1 MTQQLLYA
9 MVLVTG
15 LGIACQWVA
24 WRLRFP
30 AIVLLSITGLL
41 IGPAFGVLDPS
52 KDFGDL
58 LDPVIKLGVAI
69 ILFEGGLN
77 LKLHELKEAGAALR
91 RMVTIGVALAWGLGS
106 AAAHYLGGF
115 SWPVALVF
123 GAIIVVTGPTVIMP
137 LLRQARLQKRP
148 ASLLKWEGIVN
159 DPIGA
164 LLAVLVFQYFVYSV
178 GGVAI
183 LQVAKSVA
191 LAMAAAL
198 LLGFGGAY
206 VLGQAF
212 RRGFVPEFLK
222 APIMLVSVLCI
233 YVAADQVQHEA
244 GLLATTVFGLV
255 LGNLGLPSIDE
266 MRRFKEYITILLVSS
281 VFILLTADLDPR
293 QILHLDWHSLALL
306 LAILFLVRPITIWL
320 STMGT
325 GLPWQERAL
334 VAWIAPRGIV
344 AAAVAG
350 VFAPQLL
357 QNGYSDANKLVPT
370 IFALIITTVV
380 LHGFSVGWLARRM
393 GLASEKQNGVLIVGA
408 SPWSVA
414 LGQTL
419 QSLEV
424 PVLIVDTSWHRLRPA
439 RLAGLR
445 IGFGEILSDI
455 MEESLELNDIG
466 YVLAASDNDAYNAL
480 VCTRFSTEIG
490 RTNVFQ
496 LPTIDVDEHDSKGV
510 ARTLRGRNVFSEDAI
525 YEELLSRHYQ
535 GWEFQKTGLTEEY
548 GYEAWL
554 QDSGESM
561 IPLLFI
567 KKNGDVVFSTLD
579 KPISPDAGD
588 TVISFNGPKKK

>member
-1 MTQQLLYA
+1 
-9 MVLVTG
+9 LV
-15 LGIACQWVA
+15 
-24 WRLRFP
+24 
-30 AIVLLSITGLL
+30 
-41 IGPAFGVLDPS
+41 
-52 KDFGDL
+52 
-58 LDPVIKLGVAI
+58 
-69 ILFEGGLN
+69 
-77 LKLHELKEAGAALR
+77 
-91 RMVTIGVALAWGLGS
+91 
-106 AAAHYLGGF
+106 
-115 SWPVALVF
+115 
-123 GAIIVVTGPTVIMP
+123 
-137 LLRQARLQKRP
+137 
-148 ASLLKWEGIVN
+148 
-159 DPIGA
+159 
-164 LLAVLVFQYFVYSV
+164 
-178 GGVAI
+178 
-183 LQVAKSVA
+183 
-191 LAMAAAL
+191 
-198 LLGFGGAY
+198 LGFGGAY

-244 GLLATTVFGLV
+244 GLLAATVFGLV
-255 LGNLGLPSIDE
+255 LGNLSLPSIDE

-320 STMGT
+320 STIGT

-414 LGQTL
+414 LGVTL
-419 QSLEV
+419 HSLEV
-424 PVLIVDTSWHRLRPA
+424 PVLIVDNSWHRLRPA

-445 IGFGEILSDI
+445 IGFGEILSDV

-466 YVLAASDNDAYNAL
+466 YVLAVSDNDAYNAL
-480 VCTRFSTEIG
+480 VCTRFATEVG

-496 LPTIDVDEHDSKGV
+496 LPTIDIDEHDSKGV

-535 GWEFQKTGLTEEY
+535 GWAFQKTGLTEEY
-548 GYEAWL
+548 GYEEWL

-567 KKNGDVVFSTLD
+567 EKNGDVVFSTLD
-579 KPISPDAGD
+579 KPISPNAGD
-588 TVISFNGPKKK
+588 TVISFNDTKKK